1 MPDIEKL
8 KERCIDNKKRY
19 WALERCLTLTE
30 GLRRMF
36 SRGQNAMTA
45 EKGCDEEFDAMA
57 ETVEVLREM
66 LREIRAQIEA
76 DAKVLDWKI

>member
-8 KERCIDNKKRY
+8 KERCIANKKRY
-19 WALERCLTLTE
+19 WALERCLTLAE

-36 SRGQNAMTA
+36 SRNQNALTA
-45 EKGCDEEFDAMA
+45 EKGCDQEFDAMT

-66 LREIRAQIEA
+66 LREIRSQVEA
-76 DAKVLDWKI
+76 DAKALDWKI